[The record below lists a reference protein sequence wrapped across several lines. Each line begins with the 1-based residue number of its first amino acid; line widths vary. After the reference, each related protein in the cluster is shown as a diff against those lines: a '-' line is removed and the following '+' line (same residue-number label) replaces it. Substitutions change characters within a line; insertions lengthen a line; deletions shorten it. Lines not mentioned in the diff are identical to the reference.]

1 MGEDPPGVERTF
13 FCLKPD
19 ALEKRLVGEIISR
32 IERKG
37 LEIVGLKLL
46 KIARD
51 QAERLYEEH
60 RGKPFYE
67 GLVDYITSG
76 PSIPMV
82 VEGVNAIRL
91 MRNLSGSTEPS
102 EALPGTIRGD
112 YAPGSPP
119 GAIIRNLVHASDS
132 EEDAEREIGIFFKD
146 EEILRRI

>member
-1 MGEDPPGVERTF
+1 MGEGPPGVERTF

-19 ALEKRLVGEIISR
+19 AVERGLVGEIISR

-37 LEIVGLKLL
+37 LEIVGLKL
-46 KIARD
+46 IRITRD

-67 GLVDYITSG
+67 GLLDYITSG

-82 VEGVNAIRL
+82 VKGVNAIRL
-91 MRNLSGSTEPS
+91 MRNLSGSTDPS

-112 YAPGSPP
+112 YAPGVPR
-119 GAIIRNLVHASDS
+119 GEIIRNLVHASDS
-132 EEDAEREIGIFFKD
+132 AEKAEREIRIFF
-146 EEILRRI
+146 EEGEIVE

>member
-1 MGEDPPGVERTF
+1 MGARLPGVERTF

-19 ALEKRLVGEIISR
+19 AIEKGLIGEIISR

-37 LEIVGLKLL
+37 LEIIALKLVRVT
-46 KIARD
+46 RD

-67 GLVDYITSG
+67 GLVEYITSG

-82 VEGVNAIRL
+82 VRGVNAIRL
-91 MRNLSGSTEPS
+91 MRNLSGATDPS

-119 GAIIRNLVHASDS
+119 GATIRNLVHASDS
-132 EEDAEREIGIFFKD
+132 KEKAEREIAIFFKE
-146 EEILRRI
+146 EEIVE

>member
-1 MGEDPPGVERTF
+1 MGEAPPGIERTF

-19 ALEKRLVGEIISR
+19 AVEKGLVGEIISR

-37 LEIVGLKLL
+37 LEIIGLKLVR
-46 KIARD
+46 ITRE

-67 GLVDYITSG
+67 GLVDYMTSG

-82 VEGVNAIRL
+82 VKGVNAIRL
-91 MRNLSGSTEPS
+91 MRNLSGSTDPS

-112 YAPGSPP
+112 YAPGVPP

-132 EEDAEREIGIFFKD
+132 PEKAEREISIFFG
-146 EEILRRI
+146 EGEIVE